1 MNPRPFILEETNW
14 KTVQETDYEVA
25 ILPWGATEAHNFHLP
40 YGTDNIQNEFI
51 TAEAA
56 KLAWNR
62 GAKVVVLPNVPF
74 GVNCQQLDIK
84 LTINLNP
91 STQLQILKDVCNSL
105 NGQGIK
111 KLVILNGHGG
121 NDFKQMIRELSAE
134 FQDMFIGQVH
144 WFAIDPHWEDYFEDS
159 GDHAGEM
166 ETSIMLK
173 IVPDW
178 VLPLSEAGQ
187 GKSKKLK
194 FKARQEGWFWAPR
207 EWTKVTTDTGIG
219 NPKKATVEKGEA
231 YLNKV
236 IAKFSD
242 FIVEIAE
249 TNLKKKYKD

>member
-1 MNPRPFILEETNW
+1 MDPRSFILSETNW
-14 KTVQETDYEVA
+14 KTVKETDYEVA
-25 ILPWGATEAHNFHLP
+25 ILPWGATEAHNYHLP

-56 KLAWNR
+56 RRAWGR
-62 GAKVVVLPNVPF
+62 GAKVVVLPNIPY

-91 STQLQILKDVCNSL
+91 STQFQILMDIVSAL

-121 NDFKQMIRELSAE
+121 NDFKQMIRELSGKHPE
-134 FQDMFIGQVH
+134 MFIGQINWYSV
-144 WFAIDPHWEDYFEDS
+144 DPNWETYFEDS

-166 ETSIMLK
+166 ETSIMLN

-178 VLPLSEAGQ
+178 VLPLSEAGN
-187 GKSKKLK
+187 GKARRLKL
-194 FKARQEGWFWAPR
+194 KARQEGWFWAPR
-207 EWTKVTTDTGIG
+207 EWMKVTSDTGIG
-219 NPKKATVEKGEA
+219 DPAKSTEQKGEA

-236 IAKFSD
+236 IAKISD
-242 FIVEIAE
+242 VIVELAGID
-249 TNLKKKYKD
+249 LQDKYTL

>member
-14 KTVQETDYEVA
+14 KTVKNTDYEVA
-25 ILPWGATEAHNFHLP
+25 ILPWGATEAHNYHLP
-40 YGTDNIQNEFI
+40 YGTDSIQNEFI

-56 KLAWNR
+56 KLAWDR
-62 GAKVVVLPNVPF
+62 GAKIVVLPNIPF

-91 STQLQILKDVCNSL
+91 STQFQILHDVASSL

-111 KLVILNGHGG
+111 KLILLNGHGG
-121 NDFKQMIRELSAE
+121 NDFKQIIRELSNKFPE
-134 FQDMFIGQVH
+134 MLIGQIN
-144 WFAIDPHWEDYFEDS
+144 WYMIDPHWEKYFEDS

-166 ETSIMLK
+166 ETSIMMN

-178 VLPLSEAGQ
+178 VLPLSEAGD

-194 FKARQEGWFWAPR
+194 FKARNEGWFWAPR
-207 EWTKVTTDTGIG
+207 EWTKVTKDTGIG
-219 NPKKATVEKGEA
+219 NPAKSTIEKGEA

-236 IAKFSD
+236 ISSLSD
-242 FIVEIAE
+242 FLVEFAE
-249 TNLKKKYKD
+249 TKIKDKYVD